1 MSNILLENDL
11 SEVKEQ
17 FEVSDLQA
25 ATWCFRKLRA
35 VEEKIEE
42 VTSVATVEIDRI
54 TEWLKG
60 EVESLESDKAYFEG
74 LLNEYYVKERAKD
87 RKFKLSTPYGRVTS
101 RKIKK
106 WTYDEEV
113 VKAYVKDEELP
124 FIRIKEELDK
134 AAIKKAFK
142 DGVNIQTGEYIP
154 GITIEEVESITV
166 KVEGGN

>member
-11 SEVKEQ
+11 SEVKDQ

-35 VEEKIEE
+35 IEEKVEE
-42 VTSVATVEIDRI
+42 VTSVAALEIDRI

-87 RKFKLSTPYGRVTS
+87 KKFKLSTPYGKITA
-101 RKIKK
+101 RKTKK
-106 WTYDEEV
+106 WIWDEEV
-113 VKAYVKDEELP
+113 VKAYVKTEDLP
-124 FIRIKEELDK
+124 FIRVKEELDK
-134 AAIKKAFK
+134 SEMKKAFK
-142 DGVNIQTGEYIP
+142 DGVNTETGEYIP
-154 GITIEEVESITV
+154 GIRIEEVESISI
-166 KVEGGN
+166 KVEGGI

>member
-11 SEVKEQ
+11 YEVKEQ
-17 FEVSDLQA
+17 FEVSDLQG

-35 VEEKIEE
+35 IEEKVEE
-42 VTSVATVEIDRI
+42 VTSVAAVEIDRI

-87 RKFKLSTPYGRVTS
+87 KKFKLSTPYGKVTA
-101 RKIKK
+101 RKTKK
-106 WTYDEEV
+106 WTYDDEV
-113 VKAYVKDEELP
+113 VKAYVKAEELP

-134 AAIKKAFK
+134 VAIKKAFK
-142 DGVNIQTGEYIP
+142 DGVNTETGEYIP
-154 GITIEEVESITV
+154 GIRIEEVESISI
-166 KVEGGN
+166 KVEGGI

>member
-11 SEVKEQ
+11 YEVKEQ
-17 FEVSDLQA
+17 FEVSDLQG

-35 VEEKIEE
+35 IEEKVEE
-42 VTSVATVEIDRI
+42 VTSVAALEIDRI

-87 RKFKLSTPYGRVTS
+87 KKFKLSTPYGKVTA
-101 RKIKK
+101 RKTKK
-106 WTYDEEV
+106 WTYDDEV
-113 VKAYVKDEELP
+113 VKAYVKAEELP

-134 AAIKKAFK
+134 VAIKKAFK

>member
-11 SEVKEQ
+11 YEVKEQ
-17 FEVSDLQA
+17 FEVSDLQG

-35 VEEKIEE
+35 IEEKVEE
-42 VTSVATVEIDRI
+42 VTSVAALEIDRI

-87 RKFKLSTPYGRVTS
+87 KKFKLSTPYGKVTA
-101 RKIKK
+101 RKTKK
-106 WTYDEEV
+106 WTYDDEV
-113 VKAYVKDEELP
+113 VKAYVKAEELP

-134 AAIKKAFK
+134 VAIKKAFK

-154 GITIEEVESITV
+154 GITIEEVESISI
-166 KVEGGN
+166 KVEGGI

>member
-11 SEVKEQ
+11 YAVKEG
-17 FEVSDLQA
+17 FEVSDLQG

-35 VEEKIEE
+35 IEEKIEE
-42 VTSVATVEIDRI
+42 VTSVAAIEIDRV
-54 TEWLKG
+54 TAWLAG
-60 EVESLESDKAYFEG
+60 ETKSLEEDKA
-74 LLNEYYVKERAKD
+74 LLNDYYVKERAKD
-87 RKFKLSTPYGRVTS
+87 RKFKLSTPYGKVTS

-134 AAIKKAFK
+134 AAIKKTFK
-142 DGVNIQTGEYIP
+142 DGINTETGEYIP
-154 GITIEEVESITV
+154 GITIEEIDSITV
-166 KVEGGN
+166 KVEGGV

>member
-11 SEVKEQ
+11 YEVKEQ
-17 FEVSDLQA
+17 FEVSDLQG

-35 VEEKIEE
+35 IEEKVEE
-42 VTSVATVEIDRI
+42 VTSVAALEIDRI
-54 TEWLKG
+54 TEWLKD

-87 RKFKLSTPYGRVTS
+87 KKFKLSTPYGKVTA
-101 RKIKK
+101 RKTKK
-106 WTYDEEV
+106 WTYDDEV
-113 VKAYVKDEELP
+113 VKAYVKAEELP

-134 AAIKKAFK
+134 VAIKKAFK

>member
-11 SEVKEQ
+11 YEVKEQ
-17 FEVSDLQA
+17 FEVSDLQG

-35 VEEKIEE
+35 IEEKVEE
-42 VTSVATVEIDRI
+42 VTSVAAVEIDRI

-87 RKFKLSTPYGRVTS
+87 KKFKLSTPYGKVTA
-101 RKIKK
+101 RKTKK
-106 WTYDEEV
+106 WTYDDEV
-113 VKAYVKDEELP
+113 VKAYVKAEELP

-134 AAIKKAFK
+134 VAIKKAFK

>member
-42 VTSVATVEIDRI
+42 VTSVAAVEIDRI
-54 TEWLKG
+54 TEWLAG
-60 EVESLESDKAYFEG
+60 EVKSLESDKAYFEG

-87 RKFKLSTPYGRVTS
+87 KKFKLSTPYGKVTA
-101 RKIKK
+101 RKTKK
-106 WTYDEEV
+106 WTYDDEV
-113 VKAYVKDEELP
+113 VKAYVKAEELP

-134 AAIKKAFK
+134 VAIKKAFK
-142 DGVNIQTGEYIP
+142 DGVNTETGEYIP
-154 GITIEEVESITV
+154 GIRIEEVESISI
-166 KVEGGN
+166 KVEGGI